1 MFLKISVYELD
12 AVFSVLSLHICFYLY
27 IKKDELFVSSKIF
40 RNMSAF
46 LQFISFHIFVIA
58 HS

>member
-1 MFLKISVYELD
+1 MFLKISVCELD
-12 AVFSVLSLHICFYLY
+12 AVFSALSLHISFYLY
-27 IKKDELFVSSKIF
+27 IKKDELFVSTKSF
-40 RNMSAF
+40 RNMSVF